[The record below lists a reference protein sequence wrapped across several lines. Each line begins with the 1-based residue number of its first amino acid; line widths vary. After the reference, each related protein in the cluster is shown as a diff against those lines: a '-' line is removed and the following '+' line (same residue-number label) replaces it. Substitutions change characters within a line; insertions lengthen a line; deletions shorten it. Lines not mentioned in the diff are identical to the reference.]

1 MSAGLSAVTPLD
13 KKIPAAPGAKRPP
26 KPDLATTR
34 QLMWYKFRR
43 HRLALVSSVVIIG
56 FIFIAL
62 FPEFMAPTTP
72 QARDVA
78 YSSGPPMLI
87 RIFDKNWVPRAPFV
101 YKMTIERDPVTLR
114 KRAVVDTDT
123 RIPVRFFVRGESYLA
138 LGFIPSDLHLFGA
151 KDTQIHLFGTD
162 KLGRDVYSRTIFATR
177 VSVSIGVVGVLAAFF
192 IGLAIGGV
200 AGFVGGAVDS
210 AIMRVIEFIRS
221 IPTLPLWL
229 GLAAALPREWS
240 ALKVYVVVTLILAG
254 LGWTQLARRVRS
266 KLLTLR
272 NEDFVQAARLAGCS
286 DYRLITRHML
296 PTFMS
301 YLIVDLTVAFPFI
314 LLAETALSF
323 LGLGMREPMVSWGVL
338 LFSAQNVTAIAHTPW
353 LLIPGAFILVIVIA
367 FNFFGDGLRDAAD
380 PFSQ

>member
-1 MSAGLSAVTPLD
+1 MSTGLSTATPLD
-13 KKIPAAPGAKRPP
+13 NLPGAKKGALTPG
-26 KPDLATTR
+26 LATTR
-34 QLMWYKFRR
+34 QLMWHKFRR
-43 HRLALVSSVVIIG
+43 HRLALVSTAIIFGFVIIS
-56 FIFIAL
+56 L
-62 FPEFMAPTTP
+62 FPGFLATTSP
-72 QARDVA
+72 QARDVS
-78 YSSGPPMLI
+78 YSSGAPMLI
-87 RIFDKNWVPRAPFV
+87 HIFDKNWVPHAPFV

-114 KRAVVDTDT
+114 KRAVADTDT
-123 RIPVRFFVRGESYLA
+123 RIPVRLFVRGEPYKA
-138 LGFIPSDLHLFGA
+138 LGFIPGNIHLFGA
-151 KDTQIHLFGTD
+151 TDAQIHIFGTD

-200 AGFVGGAVDS
+200 AGFMGGAIDS

-229 GLAAALPREWS
+229 GLAATLPREWS
-240 ALKVYVVVTLILAG
+240 ALKVYIVVTLILAA

-286 DYRLITRHML
+286 DYRLITKHML
-296 PTFMS
+296 PSFMS

-314 LLAETALSF
+314 LLAETTLSF

-338 LFSAQNVTAIAHTPW
+338 LFSAQNINAIAHTPW

-380 PFSQ
+380 PFSR